1 MLGTVL
7 TFTSNR
13 WGLSP
18 PSRSVQRLM
27 DFPAASATAHN
38 RSLACFNEKVGMAQ
52 HHKVFVKVSLGTP
65 IAFWSPGRMKSRE
78 HLWHVLCE
86 NRGDRKCMTST
97 RSKETSKTTIFL
109 AIFCKFWSIEIL
121 LLKLLMMYLPM
132 RQYQISN
139 TTQYPETSAECKGNL
154 EIIKSR

>member
-1 MLGTVL
+1 MVPGQEHVRTNWSMKV
-7 TFTSNR
+7 R
-13 WGLSP
+13 G
-18 PSRSVQRLM
+18 
-27 DFPAASATAHN
+27 PAKLLLVYH
-38 RSLACFNEKVGMAQ
+38 V
-52 HHKVFVKVSLGTP
+52 
-65 IAFWSPGRMKSRE
+65 WSPGRMKSRE

-139 TTQYPETSAECKGNL
+139 TTQYSETSAECKGNL